1 MNHGLIRHHCQWL
14 RHWVMI
20 LPLWTRT
27 LECKLECHLD
37 TTQWRLRSPI
47 WNDSWQWLVGPRDSP
62 LSRAANL
69 NLPVT
74 VNVDSTTARLATVQ
88 YRDRQPGTAASR
100 ARELAVIMILT
111 QAITGMSRPMGPGFL
126 KICHTSLTRTRRNL
140 GACPFKFQ
148 VVFSVILEVLGSE
161 AHWRQQLHLPVTSL
175 SLRLARVPSLA
186 ARPGAKASSYQPGPS
201 LARAKDRDQS
211 GQGWARALVQHQ
223 LLRLSTNLVTI
234 ILY

>member
-1 MNHGLIRHHCQWL
+1 MTVTGRPQGLAGA
-14 RHWVMI
+14 
-20 LPLWTRT
+20 T
-27 LECKLECHLD
+27 E
-37 TTQWRLRSPI
+37 
-47 WNDSWQWLVGPRDSP
+47 
-62 LSRAANL
+62 AANL
-69 NLPVT
+69 NLPV
-74 VNVDSTTARLATVQ
+74 NVLVLVTVQ
-88 YRDRQPGTAASR
+88 HRDRRPGTAASR
-100 ARELAVIMILT
+100 ARELAVMMILT
-111 QAITGMSRPMGPGFL
+111 QAITGMTRSRPMGPGFL

-148 VVFSVILEVLGSE
+148 VVFSVILVVLGSE
-161 AHWRQQLHLPVTSL
+161 AHWRQQQHLLATSL
-175 SLRLARVPSLA
+175 SLARVLA

>member
-1 MNHGLIRHHCQWL
+1 M
-14 RHWVMI
+14 
-20 LPLWTRT
+20 
-27 LECKLECHLD
+27 
-37 TTQWRLRSPI
+37 
-47 WNDSWQWLVGPRDSP
+47 
-62 LSRAANL
+62 
-69 NLPVT
+69 
-74 VNVDSTTARLATVQ
+74 NVDSTTASARLATVQ

-111 QAITGMSRPMGPGFL
+111 QAITGMTRSRPMGPGFL

-148 VVFSVILEVLGSE
+148 VVLSVILEVLGSE
-161 AHWRQQLHLPVTSL
+161 VHWRQQQHLPVTSL
-175 SLRLARVPSLA
+175 SLRLARVL
-186 ARPGAKASSYQPGPS
+186 AKASSYQPGPS

>member
-1 MNHGLIRHHCQWL
+1 
-14 RHWVMI
+14 
-20 LPLWTRT
+20 
-27 LECKLECHLD
+27 
-37 TTQWRLRSPI
+37 
-47 WNDSWQWLVGPRDSP
+47 
-62 LSRAANL
+62 
-69 NLPVT
+69 
-74 VNVDSTTARLATVQ
+74 
-88 YRDRQPGTAASR
+88 
-100 ARELAVIMILT
+100 MILT

-161 AHWRQQLHLPVTSL
+161 AHWRQQQHLPVTSL
-175 SLRLARVPSLA
+175 SLRLARVL
-186 ARPGAKASSYQPGPS
+186 AKASSYQPGPS

-234 ILY
+234 IFY